1 MSIDRVL
8 PYIVVGLTTL
18 LLGVMLGVWAG
29 SSIEQNAIV
38 TIVTRAKL
46 TPECRAALNEAV
58 KEIISDYEGK
68 SARPAAEQP

>member
-8 PYIVVGLTTL
+8 PYVVVGLTTL
-18 LLGVMLGVWAG
+18 LLGIMLGVWVG

-38 TIVTRAKL
+38 TIVTRANL
-46 TPECRAALNEAV
+46 TPECRAALSETV

-68 SARPAAEQP
+68 PAPDAP